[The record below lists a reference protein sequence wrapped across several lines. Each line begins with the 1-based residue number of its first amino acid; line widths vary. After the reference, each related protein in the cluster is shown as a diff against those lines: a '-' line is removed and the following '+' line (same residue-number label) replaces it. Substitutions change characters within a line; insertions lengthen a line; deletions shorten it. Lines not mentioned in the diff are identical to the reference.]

1 MGYNIELSF
10 DILKH
15 SSISEIQNIIKELAN
30 KNKCNYC
37 YEDYE
42 YETNVQYKRQHCI
55 MTTHFE
61 NSNIKY
67 LVEFLKNISNM
78 EGLHIEVIFDE
89 ELNKILYASKYYQTQ
104 KMNKYIVKEYNSNK
118 RERSY
123 SEDDTLILD
132 AINKN
137 FNRNINKI

>member
-10 DILKH
+10 DILKN
-15 SSISEIQNIIKELAN
+15 SSISEIQNNIKELAT
-30 KNKCNYC
+30 KNRCSYC

-55 MTTHFE
+55 MTTNFE

-67 LVEFLKNISNM
+67 LVEFLKNITLM
-78 EGLHIEVIFDE
+78 EGLHIELIFDE

-104 KMNKYIVKEYNSNK
+104 KMNKYIAKDYNNK
-118 RERSY
+118 KRDRSY

-137 FNRNINKI
+137 FNKNTNK

>member
-1 MGYNIELSF
+1 MGYNIEISF
-10 DILKH
+10 DIIKN
-15 SSISEIQNIIKELAN
+15 SSISEIQNNIKELATRN
-30 KNKCNYC
+30 RCAYC

-55 MTTHFE
+55 MTTNFE

-67 LVEFLKNISNM
+67 LVEFLRNINVM
-78 EGLHIEVIFDE
+78 EGLHIELIFDE

-104 KMNKYIVKEYNSNK
+104 KMNKYIVKDYNTNK

-137 FNRNINKI
+137 FNRNIN